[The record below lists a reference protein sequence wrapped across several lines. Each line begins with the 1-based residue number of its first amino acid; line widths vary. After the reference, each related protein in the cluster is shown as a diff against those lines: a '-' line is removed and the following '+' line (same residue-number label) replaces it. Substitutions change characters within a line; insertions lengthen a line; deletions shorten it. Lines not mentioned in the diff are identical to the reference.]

1 MKLLLFLYEIM
12 SGLKINFNKSEV
24 IMILG
29 DEERGQQIADLF
41 TCQVGEFPI
50 KYLGV
55 PVSPS
60 RLRIREWAPWKK
72 KA

>member
-29 DEERGQQIADLF
+29 YEERGQQIDDLF
-41 TCQVGEFPI
+41 TCQVGGFCRCFRPAT
-50 KYLGV
+50 Y
-55 PVSPS
+55 
-60 RLRIREWAPWKK
+60 
-72 KA
+72 